1 MNLDDMYEPN
11 RRGEAAREG
20 GKQPGEASAPLADRE
35 VPLAPVATM
44 DHIHRWLDGEGPEPT
59 GLRGD
64 QARSFEF
71 WRRLDEETDRRRR
84 VVTPPHLAARIMAAL
99 PDTGSTVAMAA
110 PWYKKDMHLSPTAV
124 IALAV
129 GAFSLG
135 LLAMRMVAG

>member
-20 GKQPGEASAPLADRE
+20 GKQPAEGNAPLADRE

-44 DHIHRWLDGEGPEPT
+44 DHIHRWLDGEAPEPT
-59 GLRGD
+59 GMRGD
-64 QARSFEF
+64 QARSLEF

-84 VVTPPHLAARIMAAL
+84 VVTPPHLAARVMAAL
-99 PDTGSTVAMAA
+99 PETASGMAIA
-110 PWYKKDMHLSPTAV
+110 PWYKKDMNLSPAAV
-124 IALAV
+124 IALAI

-135 LLAMRMVAG
+135 LLFMRIAAG